1 MKKDK
6 KLYLA
11 SLEFISVMYGQNFY
25 KFFYANNDVDFEKK
39 LHQYLIEYY
48 GDGNT
53 SEVQDG
59 VYYYCNGEVGV
70 RLLSYEKITNL
81 KQVVQRIT

>member
-1 MKKDK
+1 MKKDN

-11 SLEFISVMYGQNFY
+11 SLEFISGMYGQNFY
-25 KFFYANNDVDFEKK
+25 KFFYAKDDVDFENK
-39 LHQYLIEYY
+39 LHHYLNEYY

-70 RLLSYEKITNL
+70 KLLGYEKIMNL
-81 KQVVQRIT
+81 KQVVHRIT